1 MQPRRLLTLML
12 AVATLPTPALASE
25 TVTYRY
31 DAKGRLVE
39 AAHSGSANNG
49 VSATY
54 QFDKAD
60 NRVNV
65 QVTGSPFSGPAHAVV
80 VLPMNGLKVIV
91 LGEL

>member
-1 MQPRRLLTLML
+1 MQPRKRLTLML
-12 AVATLPTPALASE
+12 AVTMLSTPALASE

-39 AAHSGSANNG
+39 AAHSGSVNNG

-54 QFDKAD
+54 QFGKAD

-65 QVTGSPFSGPAHAVV
+65 QVTGAAFNGPAQPVAVV
-80 VLPMNGLKVIV
+80 PLNGFQGIF